1 MTSGSSWFN
10 QSTVKK
16 KLEENVMNLNILCI
30 FVSIKVALIALIF
43 IVTMILFTKEPY
55 PSEIR
60 AKVFIEKIIWNF
72 I

>member
-1 MTSGSSWFN
+1 
-10 QSTVKK
+10 
-16 KLEENVMNLNILCI
+16 MNLNILCI

-55 PSEIR
+55 PSQIH